1 MSTGE
6 LPTAIALELPWVRF
20 LDVVFAYETALFIPL
35 LYLVVFRSR
44 NMPEYRWCLTTN
56 VVSMYAF
63 VVGIYLYKPFV
74 LAEGY
79 YFVPLGV
86 VSNLGASGHFC
97 FLIGVNF
104 LTTCHGLAILTCLLY
119 QAVHMP
125 AAWMTKAPEVVIS
138 FVFRSKTRFLLCY
151 FGLAICIWL
160 MIAAYFLQ
168 ANVDLDPLEKTGK
181 RFLPSILK
189 LKIIKINK

>member
-6 LPTAIALELPWVRF
+6 LSTAIALELPWVRF
-20 LDVVFAYETALFIPL
+20 LDVVFAYETILFIPL
-35 LYLVVFRSR
+35 IYLVVFKSR

-86 VSNLGASGHFC
+86 VSQFGAEGHFY

-104 LTTCHGLAILTCLLY
+104 LTTCHGLAIAICLLY
-119 QAVHMP
+119 QAVQMP
-125 AAWMTKAPEVVIS
+125 AAWMAKAPEVVIG
-138 FVFRSKTRFLLCY
+138 FVFRSKTRFVVCY
-151 FGLAICIWL
+151 FGMATCIWL
-160 MIAAYFLQ
+160 MVAAYFLQ
-168 ANVDLDPLEKTGK
+168 ANVDLDPLNKISTGK
-181 RFLPSILK
+181 RVYH
-189 LKIIKINK
+189 

>member
-6 LPTAIALELPWVRF
+6 LSTAIALELPWVRF
-20 LDVVFAYETALFIPL
+20 LDVVFAYETILFIPL
-35 LYLVVFRSR
+35 IYLVVFKSR

-86 VSNLGASGHFC
+86 VSQFGAEGHFY
-97 FLIGVNF
+97 FLIGANF
-104 LTTCHGLAILTCLLY
+104 LTTCHGMAIAICLLY
-119 QAVHMP
+119 QTVHMP
-125 AAWMTKAPEVVIS
+125 AAWMAKAPELVIG
-138 FVFRSKTRFLLCY
+138 FVFRSKTQFVACY
-151 FGLAICIWL
+151 FGLSICIWL
-160 MIAAYFLQ
+160 M
-168 ANVDLDPLEKTGK
+168 
-181 RFLPSILK
+181 
-189 LKIIKINK
+189 